1 MGIKLDLTIN
11 DTNTILQ
18 ALGDQPFKNVAQLVA
33 KIQQQ
38 GGPQAEAVAA
48 EEKAAAEAE
57 AKKAAEAANAK

>member
-18 ALGDQPFKNVAQLVA
+18 ALGDQPFKNVAQLVS

-57 AKKAAEAANAK
+57 AKKATAEPAK

>member
-11 DTNTILQ
+11 DVNTILQ
-18 ALGDQPFKNVAQLVA
+18 SLGDQPFKNVAQVIS

-38 GGPQAEAVAA
+38 GGPQADAVAA

-57 AKKAAEAANAK
+57 AKKPEAK

>member
-1 MGIKLDLTIN
+1 MGIKLDLSIN
-11 DTNTILQ
+11 DVNAILQ
-18 ALGDQPFKNVAQLVA
+18 SLGDQPFKNVAQVIS

-57 AKKAAEAANAK
+57 AKKEGAK